1 MVLKS
6 SSLAKLARPSL
17 SRVFLR
23 ERVFDLLD
31 RLREQ
36 PVIWIS
42 GPAGC
47 GKTTLA
53 SSYIE
58 TRRLPCLWYRL
69 DRGDGDAATFFYYLG
84 LAAKKLSPRAKTPLP
99 LLTPEYFRGM
109 STFSL
114 RYFENLYQRLITPSV
129 LVFDNYHEVP
139 TDSSFHEV
147 ISNGLSNIPE
157 GINVFLISRQDPH
170 PALINLEA
178 NHLME
183 TLRWN
188 ELRLTLKESSGIAN
202 TRFRVKFSKR
212 TLQQIHSLT
221 DGWAVGLILLLE
233 RFKRERT
240 GLPRFEKTMH
250 EEVFN
255 YFTSEILNPMGPEIR
270 DFMLKTAFLPQ
281 MTEGMVKRLTDNP
294 QAERILNHLNRGNY
308 FTERRILDEPIYDYH
323 PLFREFL
330 LFRAEEIFSKQ
341 TLSTLKHRAADLLEE
356 QGQIGSSAR
365 LLKEISD
372 WDALARL
379 ILKHA
384 PVMHAQGRDSVLERW
399 LRSIP
404 PKLFETQPWLSFWM
418 GSCRLFANP
427 AESRPYFEK
436 AYRQMRMTKDTTGI
450 FLAWSGMVDSVNLG
464 YGFDSFSVLD
474 HYLQDLDE
482 LRQDYPV
489 FPSPEIEVRVASSV
503 IAALVLRQPNH
514 PEIESWV
521 ERVIKLAKDASLFN
535 AKVQALFFLAYYNN
549 YRGNRE
555 QARLVIDQ
563 MGQMSQSP
571 HASPFVKVMTLHIEA
586 MHDCIFGL
594 NRKCLEAVRTG
605 LELSQKTGV
614 SFLYH
619 GWFAFGGFA
628 AFQMNDLNAGREFI
642 KQMASCQPNL
652 RPLDTVYYYLL
663 QTNEALLSGK
673 LRQASLHADLA
684 FKIALEVGSP
694 ALTIRCLL
702 VRARTLQEIGRLPKA
717 LKHLKQA
724 YDLSRRMGIEF
735 GTFCCLFTKAQ
746 FEFDRGKEKKARDIL
761 RKAFSLGKERGFMGI
776 FIDRPATTARI
787 CMKALEA
794 GIEADYV
801 REMIRERNLAP
812 EQPPWHLENWPWP
825 LKIITLGRFA
835 ILKDEK
841 SVRFTKKIQQKP
853 LDLLKALIA
862 FGGREVGE
870 HQITDA
876 LWPDADGDLAHQSFA
891 SNLHRLRRLLGSE
904 KAILRQENQL
914 TLDEKY
920 CWVDIRAFE
929 HLLEQADAQWRIGKT
944 EVAIELIEKAIDFYK
959 GPFLGQEVEQ
969 PWSMDIS
976 ERLRSMFLRSV
987 KKLGTYWMEK
997 GQMEKAMECYQRGLE
1012 VDRLAEEFYQGL
1024 MTCYHQLDRK
1034 TEAISTYN
1042 RCRRA
1047 LSTGL
1052 GIGPSSKTEA
1062 IYKAVITNRSN
1073 DNLKP

>member
-6 SSLAKLARPSL
+6 SSLAKLARPVL

-23 ERVFDLLD
+23 ERTFDLLD
-31 RLREQ
+31 RLRQQ

-53 SSYIE
+53 SSYVE
-58 TRRLPCLWYRL
+58 TRRLPYLWYRL
-69 DRGDGDAATFFYYLG
+69 DRGDGDAGTFFYYLG
-84 LAAKKLSPRAKTPLP
+84 LAAKKLSPRTKTPLP

-109 STFSL
+109 STFAL
-114 RYFENLYQRLITPSV
+114 RYFENLYQRLRTPSV
-129 LVFDNYHEVP
+129 LVFDNYHEVSTESP
-139 TDSSFHEV
+139 FHEI
-147 ISNGLSNIPE
+147 ISKGLSNIPE

-170 PALINLEA
+170 PALISLEA
-178 NHLME
+178 NHLMGI
-183 TLRWN
+183 LRWN
-188 ELRLTLKESSGIAN
+188 ELRLTLKESSGIASA
-202 TRFRVKFSKR
+202 RFREKFSNK

-233 RFKRERT
+233 RFKRERR
-240 GLPRFEKTMH
+240 GLPRIEKSMH
-250 EEVFN
+250 EEIFN
-255 YFTSEILNPMGPEIR
+255 YFSSEILNPMDPETQ
-270 DFMLKTAFLPQ
+270 DFLLKTAFLPQ
-281 MTEGMVKRLTDNP
+281 MTESMVERLTENP
-294 QAERILNHLNRGNY
+294 QAGRILHRLNRGNY
-308 FTERRILDEPIYDYH
+308 FTERRVLEEPIYGYH

-330 LFRAEEIFSKQ
+330 LSRAEESFLEQ
-341 TLSTLKHRAADLLEE
+341 NLSLLRRRAADLLEE
-356 QGQIGSSAR
+356 QGQAGSAAR

-372 WDALARL
+372 WDALTQL

-384 PVMHAQGRDSVLERW
+384 SVLHAQGRDSVLEKW

-404 PKLFETQPWLSFWM
+404 PEFFETHPWLSYWM

-427 AESRPYFEK
+427 AESRPYFEQ
-436 AYRQMRMTKDTTGI
+436 AYRQMRIEKDATGL
-450 FLAWSGMVDSVNLG
+450 FLAWSGMMDAINLG
-464 YGFDSFSVLD
+464 YGFESFSVLD
-474 HYLQDLDE
+474 RYLLDLDE

-503 IAALVLRQPNH
+503 VAALVLRKPNH
-514 PEIESWV
+514 PEIEAWI
-521 ERVIKLAKDASLFN
+521 ERVLILAKDPTLFN
-535 AKVQALFFLAYYNN
+535 AKTQALFFLAYYHN

-555 QARLVIDQ
+555 KARLAIDQ
-563 MGQMSQSP
+563 MRQMSRSP

-586 MHDCIFGL
+586 MHYCIFGL
-594 NRKCLEAVRTG
+594 NQECLKAVRAG
-605 LELSQKTGV
+605 LEISQKTGV

-628 AFQMNDLNAGREFI
+628 AFQMNDLNAGRGFL

-652 RPLDTVYYYLL
+652 RPLDAAYYYLL
-663 QTNEALLSGK
+663 QANEALLSGK
-673 LRQASLHADLA
+673 LQQASLHSDLA
-684 FKIALEVGSP
+684 LKIALEAGSP
-694 ALTIRCLL
+694 ALTVRCLL
-702 VRARTLQEIGRLPKA
+702 VRARTLQEIGRGTEA

-724 YDLSRRMGIEF
+724 ADLSRRMGIEF

-746 FEFDRGKEKKARDIL
+746 FEFDRGEEKTALITL
-761 RKAFSLGKERGFMGI
+761 RNTLSLGKERGFLGN
-776 FIDRPATTARI
+776 FIDRPVTTARI

-794 GIEADYV
+794 GIEVDYV
-801 REMIRERNLAP
+801 REMIRERNLVP

-825 LKIITLGRFA
+825 LKIFTLGRFA
-835 ILKDEK
+835 ILKDDK

-862 FGGREVGE
+862 FGGKEVGE
-870 HQITDA
+870 HQLTDA
-876 LWPDADGDLAHQSFA
+876 LWPEADGDLAHQSFA
-891 SNLHRLRRLLGSE
+891 SNLHRLRQLLGFE

-929 HLLEQADAQWRIGKT
+929 NLLEKADAQWKKG
-944 EVAIELIEKAIDFYK
+944 EVEDAVELIERALGFYK

-969 PWSMDIS
+969 PWNMDIS

-987 KKLGTYWMEK
+987 KKLGTYWMEN
-997 GQMEKAMECYQRGLE
+997 GQLEKALECYQKGLE
-1012 VDRLAEEFYQGL
+1012 VDRFAEEFYQGL
-1024 MTCYHQLDRK
+1024 MACYHQLGRYP
-1034 TEAISTYN
+1034 EAISTYN
-1042 RCRRA
+1042 RCKRA

-1052 GIGPSSKTEA
+1052 GIEPSSKTEA
-1062 IYKAVITNRSN
+1062 LYKALITPPTPS
-1073 DNLKP
+1073 

>member
-1 MVLKS
+1 MLKS
-6 SSLAKLARPSL
+6 SSLAKLAHPVL

-23 ERVFDLLD
+23 KRTFGLLD
-31 RLREQ
+31 RLRQQ

-58 TRRLPCLWYRL
+58 TRRLPFLWYRL
-69 DRGDGDAATFFYYLG
+69 DQGDGDPSTFFYYLG
-84 LAAKKLSPRAKTPLP
+84 LAAKKASPKTRTPLP
-99 LLTPEYFRGM
+99 LFTPEYRRGM
-109 STFSL
+109 STFAM
-114 RYFENLYQRLITPSV
+114 RYFENLYRRLRIPSV
-129 LVFDNYHEVP
+129 LVFDNYHEVS
-139 TDSSFHEV
+139 TESSFHE
-147 ISNGLSNIPE
+147 IIYHGLSNIPE
-157 GINVFLISRQDPH
+157 GINVLLISRHDP
-170 PALINLEA
+170 PSALVGLEA
-178 NHLME
+178 NQLMGILSWDE
-183 TLRWN
+183 I
-188 ELRLTLKESSGIAN
+188 RLTLEESSGIASA
-202 TRFRVKFSKR
+202 RFKGKLPKK
-212 TLQQIHSLT
+212 TLQELHSLT

-233 RFKRERT
+233 RFKREKT
-240 GLPRFEKTMH
+240 APPRVEKSMQ
-250 EEVFN
+250 EEIFH
-255 YFTSEILNPMGPEIR
+255 YFSSEILNPMDSETR
-270 DFMLKTAFLPQ
+270 DFLLKTAFLPQ
-281 MTEGMVKRLTDNP
+281 MTESMVERLTENP
-294 QAERILNHLNRGNY
+294 QAGRILNRLNRGNY
-308 FTERRILDEPIYDYH
+308 FTEKRVLDEPIYGYH

-330 LFRAEEIFSKQ
+330 LSRAEESSSKQ
-341 TLSTLKHRAADLLEE
+341 SLSLLRRRAAEILEE
-356 QGQIGSSAR
+356 HGQVGSAAR

-372 WDALARL
+372 WDALTRL

-384 PVMHAQGRDSVLERW
+384 PVLHAQGRDSVLERW

-404 PKLFETQPWLSFWM
+404 PELFETHPWLFFWM

-427 AESRPYFEK
+427 AESRPCFEQ
-436 AYRQMRMTKDTTGI
+436 AYRQMRMRKDTTGI

-464 YGFDSFSVLD
+464 YGFESFSVLD
-474 HYLQDLDE
+474 QYLKDLE
-482 LRQDYPV
+482 EIMQDYPV

-503 IAALVLRQPNH
+503 IAALVLRQPDH
-514 PEIESWV
+514 PEIGSWV
-521 ERVIKLAKDASLFN
+521 ERVIRLAKDPSLFN
-535 AKVQALFFLAYYNN
+535 AKVQALFFLAYYHN

-555 QARLVIDQ
+555 QACLAIDQ
-563 MGQMSQSP
+563 MKQMSRSP

-594 NRKCLEAVRTG
+594 NRECLEAVRKG
-605 LELSQKTGV
+605 LELSRKTGV

-628 AFQMNDLNAGREFI
+628 AFQMNDLNAGRGFL

-652 RPLDTVYYYLL
+652 RPLDIVYYHLL
-663 QTNEALLSGK
+663 QVNEALISGK
-673 LRQASLHADLA
+673 LQQASLHADLA
-684 FKIALEVGSP
+684 FKLALDIGSP
-694 ALTIRCLL
+694 TLTIRCLL
-702 VRARTLQEIGRLPKA
+702 VRARTLQEIGRLPEA

-746 FEFDRGKEKKARDIL
+746 FEFDRGEEKKARDIL
-761 RKAFSLGKERGFMGI
+761 QKAFSLGKERGFMGI
-776 FIDRPATTARI
+776 FIDRSVTTARI

-801 REMIRERNLAP
+801 REMIRERNLMP

-835 ILKDEK
+835 ILKDDK

-870 HQITDA
+870 HLLTDA

-891 SNLHRLRRLLGSE
+891 SNLHRLRQLLGFE

-914 TLDEKY
+914 TLDERY

-929 HLLEQADAQWRIGKT
+929 HLLGKADAQWKAGEI
-944 EVAIELIEKAIDFYK
+944 ENSVELIEKAIAFYK

-969 PWSMDIS
+969 PWNMGIS

-987 KKLGTYWMEK
+987 KKLGNYWIEK
-997 GQMEKAMECYQRGLE
+997 GQLEKALECYQRGLE

-1024 MTCYHQLDRK
+1024 MACYHQLGRHS
-1034 TEAISTYN
+1034 EAISTYH
-1042 RCRRA
+1042 RCKKA
-1047 LSTGL
+1047 LSASL
-1052 GIGPSSKTEA
+1052 GIEPSSNTEV
-1062 IYKAVITNRSN
+1062 IYKTIITPPS
-1073 DNLKP
+1073 PS